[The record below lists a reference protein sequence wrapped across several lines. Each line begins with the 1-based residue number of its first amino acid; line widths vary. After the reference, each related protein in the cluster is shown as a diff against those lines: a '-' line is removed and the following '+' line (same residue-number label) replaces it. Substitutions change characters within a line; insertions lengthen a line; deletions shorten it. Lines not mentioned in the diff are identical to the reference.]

1 MFRDGRVI
9 AVFFYAFRRFGPFGK
24 RYQKDEDHFDL
35 FTLQKINMENLK
47 KTALLTPKPPILGF
61 QSASFSFFFRY
72 LDIRNFTPA
81 LTTADAPVVEGL
93 GFPSFLSPPKNKW
106 AMEKKAPDC
115 LG

>member
-61 QSASFSFFFRY
+61 QSASFSFF
-72 LDIRNFTPA
+72 LDIWIS
-81 LTTADAPVVEGL
+81 GI
-93 GFPSFLSPPKNKW
+93 SPPHLQRL
-106 AMEKKAPDC
+106 MLP
-115 LG
+115 